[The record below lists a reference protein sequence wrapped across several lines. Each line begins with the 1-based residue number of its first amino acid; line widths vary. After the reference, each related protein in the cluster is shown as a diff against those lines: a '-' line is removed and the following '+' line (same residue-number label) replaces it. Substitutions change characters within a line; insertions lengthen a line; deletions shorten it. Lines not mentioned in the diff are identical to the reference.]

1 MADTEKSFL
10 DKSWDE
16 RNTGG
21 KILYA
26 TLGATGGGLPLLAN
40 EARKM
45 WGGDKDRL
53 SEIDRQ
59 IAESEKSPY
68 NEAKISQQNI
78 DYYNKALADYAKAR
92 REAEYGFSPEE
103 RAAARQT
110 YAETTN
116 LARQNALAAGGG
128 TMGKYIK
135 ARLNAGQGQ
144 FATQLAAQD
153 AEIKR
158 QKQQQV
164 LAYLGQLGQASSIS
178 QDVATQ
184 NFQKQILAEQ
194 ALGQAKTD
202 WYTQRDAN
210 RKALMQAGASLAGTA
225 VTAAAS
231 DIRLKENI
239 KFSHKENGYNIYE
252 FNYKSDPSSRYTGVM
267 AQEIIEV
274 NPSAVVEEDGYYK
287 VYYDMLGI
295 TMKKLN

>member
-1 MADTEKSFL
+1 MPSQK
-10 DKSWDE
+10 
-16 RNTGG
+16 
-21 KILYA
+21 KIIA
-26 TLGATGGGLPLLAN
+26 GNLA
-40 EARKM
+40 ET
-45 WGGDKDRL
+45 DRM
-53 SEIDRQ
+53 

-68 NEAKISQQNI
+68 NVAQVSKENI
-78 DYYNKALADYAKAR
+78 DYYNKVLADYSRAK
-92 REAEYGFSPEE
+92 REAQYGLSPEE
-103 RAAARQT
+103 TAAARQG

-128 TMGKYIK
+128 TLGKYIN
-135 ARLNAGQGQ
+135 ASLNAGQGQ

-158 QKQQQV
+158 QKQQQA
-164 LAYLGQLGQASSIS
+164 LAYLNQLGQASSIS

-184 NFQKQILAEQ
+184 NFQKQLMAEQ
-194 ALGQAKTD
+194 ALGQAKSQ
-202 WYTQRDAN
+202 WQMAELQRKQQNKELA
-210 RKALMQAGASLAGTA
+210 ASLIGAGAEAGSSA
-225 VTAAAS
+225 ASASMMAAAIGS

-252 FNYKSDPSSRYTGVM
+252 FNYKSDTSSRYTGVM
-267 AQEIIEV
+267 AQEIMEV

>member
-1 MADTEKSFL
+1 MAYDTKWEDRSTMSKIGASIPIVAMYREGRKFVEG
-10 DKSWDE
+10 DKSRLDE
-16 RNTGG
+16 
-21 KILYA
+21 I
-26 TLGATGGGLPLLAN
+26 
-40 EARKM
+40 E
-45 WGGDKDRL
+45 
-53 SEIDRQ
+53 RQ

-68 NEAKISQQNI
+68 NEAQISKQNI
-78 DYYNKALADYAKAR
+78 EYYNKVLADYAKAR

-128 TMGKYIK
+128 TMGKYIN
-135 ARLNAGQGQ
+135 AGLNAGQSQ
-144 FATQLAAQD
+144 FSTQLAAQD
-153 AEIKR
+153 AELKR

-164 LAYLGQLGQASSIS
+164 LAYLGQLGQASGVS

-202 WYTQRDAN
+202 WYTQRDTN
-210 RKALMQAGASLAGTA
+210 RQALTKAGASLAGTA

-274 NPSAVVEEDGYYK
+274 NPNAVVEEDGYYK